1 MRDVARL
8 PLELNL
14 RGKAKTGFSA
24 DQKTRLTSCFPA
36 RDHRSHKGGE
46 LWGITVFCPSSADWG
61 NVADWAG
68 AIASLIAVIAALFIA
83 FRESWSLKKQRQLD
97 ENQQYLRLAEL
108 RAEIIR
114 LAAEIELLAHDAFGG
129 GRPQEDIANWQQ
141 TLQESI
147 EGCRLQL
154 IALQT
159 LAAPDPRLF
168 GLIGRMIG
176 ETKFEFDVD
185 ARGAELPNKLL
196 QLEQA
201 MTARRE
207 AIVAL
212 G

>member
-1 MRDVARL
+1 M
-8 PLELNL
+8 
-14 RGKAKTGFSA
+14 
-24 DQKTRLTSCFPA
+24 
-36 RDHRSHKGGE
+36 
-46 LWGITVFCPSSADWG
+46 WGITVLCPLSADWG

-68 AIASLIAVIAALFIA
+68 AIASLAAVIVALFIA

-97 ENQQYLRLAEL
+97 ENQQYLRMAQL

-114 LAAEIELLAHDAFGG
+114 LAAEIELLAHDAFVG
-129 GRPQEDIANWQQ
+129 GRPQEGIANWQQ

-176 ETKFEFDVD
+176 ETKFEFDVE
-185 ARGAELPNKLL
+185 ARGAELPNRLV
-196 QLEQA
+196 QIAQA
-201 MTARRE
+201 MSDRRE

>member
-1 MRDVARL
+1 M
-8 PLELNL
+8 
-14 RGKAKTGFSA
+14 
-24 DQKTRLTSCFPA
+24 
-36 RDHRSHKGGE
+36 
-46 LWGITVFCPSSADWG
+46 FCPLSADWG
-61 NVADWAG
+61 NIADWAG
-68 AIASLIAVIAALFIA
+68 AIASLAAVIAALVIA
-83 FRESWSLKKQRQLD
+83 FRESWSLKKQRQMD
-97 ENQQYLRLAEL
+97 DNQQYLRLAQL
-108 RAEIIR
+108 RTEIIR

-129 GRPQEDIANWQQ
+129 GRPVEDVANWQQ

-176 ETKFEFDVD
+176 ETKFEFDVK
-185 ARGAELPNKLL
+185 ARGAELPNRLL
-196 QLEQA
+196 QIEQA
-201 MTARRE
+201 MSARRE

>member
-1 MRDVARL
+1 M
-8 PLELNL
+8 
-14 RGKAKTGFSA
+14 
-24 DQKTRLTSCFPA
+24 
-36 RDHRSHKGGE
+36 
-46 LWGITVFCPSSADWG
+46 FCPLSADWG
-61 NVADWAG
+61 NLAEWAG
-68 AIASLIAVIAALFIA
+68 AIASLTTVVAALFIA
-83 FRESWSLKKQRQLD
+83 FRESWSLKKQRQFD
-97 ENQQYLRLAEL
+97 ENQQYLRLAQL

-129 GRPQEDIANWQQ
+129 GRPQEGIANWQQ

-168 GLIGRMIG
+168 GIIGRMIG
-176 ETKFEFDVD
+176 ETKFEFDVE

-196 QLEQA
+196 QIEQA
-201 MTARRE
+201 MSARRE
-207 AIVAL
+207 AIVAI